1 MAFRGSFSAPEFND
15 RQPTYA
21 GLRSSKFS
29 RAVGFGKED
38 LEKHLQENGSG
49 LRGESPEQTSSR
61 DVRQM
66 AALLMR
72 RDEAFVQAVEE
83 LKMEKPTK
91 LEPRC
96 CVARVRSASRSQ
108 QLL

>member
-1 MAFRGSFSAPEFND
+1 
-15 RQPTYA
+15 
-21 GLRSSKFS
+21 
-29 RAVGFGKED
+29 
-38 LEKHLQENGSG
+38 
-49 LRGESPEQTSSR
+49 
-61 DVRQM
+61 M

-83 LKMEKPTK
+83 MKMEKPTK